1 VTAIFAGDETSTGER
16 RRQADLQTVAA
27 ASSVA
32 ASPIAD
38 LRVAAVAAPA
48 AVLAGAAENAPAVAS
63 IASGWKYCMEPELS
77 GADHS
82 GELSGADHSG
92 ELSGADHSGGLYAAD
107 EDQDGQGWE
116 EHVSEG
122 GWNLQVMLR

>member
-1 VTAIFAGDETSTGER
+1 MTAIFAGDETSTGER

-92 ELSGADHSGGLYAAD
+92 GLYAAD